1 MQIKICGLTS
11 PKEADYVNAVQADY
25 IGMILFFEKSKR
37 NITISQATPIMQALR
52 PQIKKVAVVVSPT
65 LEQVKQIEAAG
76 FDYIQIHG
84 ELKTEIIHE
93 TSLPI
98 LRAFNGTNINLFSH
112 TKTTG
117 NICDPIAGYVFD
129 ATEPGSGLVSDWNI
143 LKNIPRDE
151 KLFFLAGGLHAGN
164 VAEAIRHVHP
174 DVVDVSSGV
183 EYGDKPGKDPEKI
196 KAFAAAARN
205 A

>member
-84 ELKTEIIHE
+84 ELKTEIIQKKQSTIGRAMVGGILFGGPGAIVGAISAGKKE
-93 TSLPI
+93 KKKTNLYFIISYTSSSGEEKYI
-98 LRAFNGTNINLFSH
+98 NFEVSGGGFNGRKLADKLRELCNI
-112 TKTTG
+112 KD
-117 NICDPIAGYVFD
+117 IKR
-129 ATEPGSGLVSDWNI
+129 E
-143 LKNIPRDE
+143 DE
-151 KLFFLAGGLHAGN
+151 IKL
-164 VAEAIRHVHP
+164 
-174 DVVDVSSGV
+174 
-183 EYGDKPGKDPEKI
+183 
-196 KAFAAAARN
+196 
-205 A
+205 